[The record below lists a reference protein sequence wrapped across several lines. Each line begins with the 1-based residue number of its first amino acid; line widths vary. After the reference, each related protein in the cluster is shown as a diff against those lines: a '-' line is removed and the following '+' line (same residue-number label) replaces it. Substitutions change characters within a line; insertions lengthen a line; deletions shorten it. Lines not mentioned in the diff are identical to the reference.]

1 MSVRKRLRVGT
12 AGLLA
17 LPVVAAAPARAA
29 TGPCAWVVGANDG
42 SLTRVE
48 LDTGIVHANAATVG
62 TVANRIT
69 VDPGGSFALVVC
81 SGTADV
87 HVLDPGTAS
96 VAAVWGLPAG
106 SNPWD
111 AEIAGNRAF
120 VTSLLTDAVFVLDT
134 DDGSLLATV
143 PVGVAPQGMCVADGR
158 LWVANT
164 GFDFDSFT
172 FGPGSVSVLDPVTFA
187 VLAEIPVHTNPQECT
202 AGPDGR
208 VHVTCT
214 GDFGGTTGRV
224 DVIDPATDAVVATLP
239 VPAYPGTAAL
249 GAPLPA
255 MYLGVT
261 TTSFSSAVLAY
272 DPFSLA
278 WIADVTDPLLPSFD
292 FYGNLRTSPA
302 GQLLV
307 ADFAADLL
315 LVETPS
321 APGSP
326 AAYLV
331 GDGPVDIAVV
341 DGDTPV
347 GIALSGLSAV
357 DGRDGVRL
365 AWHATPELGVA
376 GFTVERQAEGDA
388 ARVVAA
394 DVPVAREVS
403 WTDRSAPCGPRLTW
417 RVIARDAAG
426 TALDEAAVS
435 LVRRCRAD
443 GPLGIRAIAPNPAR
457 GRTRIDFDSPARA
470 SAALEI
476 VDVTGRRVLRREL
489 GVVERGPGSTAWD
502 GRDDVGRPASPGLYL
517 VRLAVGDASATSRV
531 LMLR

>member
-1 MSVRKRLRVGT
+1 MSVRMRLRVT
-12 AGLLA
+12 AAGLLA
-17 LPVVAAAPARAA
+17 ALPLPVAPARAA
-29 TGPCAWVVGANDG
+29 TGQSAWVIGANDG
-42 SLTRVE
+42 SVTRVE
-48 LDTGIVHANAATVG
+48 LDTGVVHPNVATVG

-69 VDPGGSFALVVC
+69 ADPDGGFALIVC

-87 HVLDPGTAS
+87 HVLDLGTAS
-96 VAAVWGLPAG
+96 VTDVWSLPAG

-111 AEIAGNRAF
+111 AEIAGGRAF
-120 VTSLLTDAVFVLDT
+120 VTSLLQDVVFVLDP
-134 DDGSLLATV
+134 DDGTLLDTV

-164 GFDFDSFT
+164 GFDFDTFT
-172 FGPGSVSVLDPVTFA
+172 FGPGSVSVLDPLTLA

-202 AGPDGR
+202 RGPDGR

-224 DVIDPATDAVVATLP
+224 DVIDPATDTVVATLP

-261 TTSFSSAVLAY
+261 TTSFASAVLAY

-278 WIADVTDPLLPSFD
+278 WIADVSAPLLPSFD
-292 FYGNLRTSPA
+292 FYGNLRASAT
-302 GQLLV
+302 GRLLV
-307 ADFAADLL
+307 ADFSADLL

-321 APGSP
+321 APGAP
-326 AAYLV
+326 DAFLV
-331 GDGPVDIAVV
+331 GDGPVDLAVV
-341 DGDTPV
+341 DGETPV

-357 DGRDGVRL
+357 DGFDGVRL

-376 GFTVERQAEGDA
+376 GFAVERRADGEA

-394 DVPVAREVS
+394 DLPVTREAA
-403 WTDRSAPCGPRLTW
+403 WTDRSAPVGPRLTW

-426 TALDEAAVS
+426 AALDEATVS
-435 LVRRCRAD
+435 LVRRARAN
-443 GPLGIRAIAPNPAR
+443 GRLGIRAIAPNPAR
-457 GRTRIDFDSPARA
+457 GRARIDFETPARG
-470 SAALEI
+470 AATLEI
-476 VDVTGRRVLRREL
+476 LDVTGRRVLRRDL
-489 GVVERGPGSTAWD
+489 GVVERGPGAAAWD
-502 GRDDVGRPASPGLYL
+502 GRDDAGHAAAPGLYL
-517 VRLAVGDASATSRV
+517 VRLTVGDARATGRV